1 MLAAFSPRTP
11 GHDEVSMKLAD
22 IEKGSDAAYQQAMKL
37 ILEEIEFELETCE
50 ILFGTDP
57 KKVIELLA
65 AQKSPT

>member
-1 MLAAFSPRTP
+1 
-11 GHDEVSMKLAD
+11 MKLAD
-22 IEKGSDAAYQQAMKL
+22 IEKGSDDAYQQAMKL

-65 AQKSPT
+65 AQNYPL